1 MKIELIDLKQQYR
14 HIHDAIHNRM
24 HSVQEMLKV
33 HTIPTTVQSIPL
45 QFGAH
50 FSLPSLPVGFLPIS
64 EMALPSLVSLPM
76 HSYLDDTQQQ
86 AMCEFVSAATG
97 NVPVAGPLVS

>member
-1 MKIELIDLKQQYR
+1 MQFI
-14 HIHDAIHNRM
+14 
-24 HSVQEMLKV
+24 
-33 HTIPTTVQSIPL
+33 TVCIRFKKCLRSILFRLRYQSIPL

-50 FSLPSLPVGFLPIS
+50 FSLPSLLVGFLPIS

-97 NVPVAGPLVS
+97 NVPIAGPLVS